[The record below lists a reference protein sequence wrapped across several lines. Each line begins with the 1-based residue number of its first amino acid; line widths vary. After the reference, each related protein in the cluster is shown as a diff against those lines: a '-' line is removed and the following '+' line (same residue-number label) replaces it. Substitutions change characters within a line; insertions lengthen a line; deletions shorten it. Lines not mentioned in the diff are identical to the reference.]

1 MRTGLIEPAAN
12 PATAKDLFVSGV
24 SGGVYLSA
32 ANTTRYTKITPLQL
46 DRGFYSA
53 PTANAVGMAFY
64 ANGVA
69 SAASM
74 NADLGLVAAGDVY
87 AVRIRAAEFAV
98 LRILSVKPSVAGSN
112 ARLRFEYK
120 MLEEAGEL
128 SAARGRKVAHSAHV
142 ARRVRRCPYSV

>member
-12 PATAKDLFVSGV
+12 LSATKDLFVSSV
-24 SGGVYLSA
+24 SGGVFLSA
-32 ANTTRYTKITPLQL
+32 ANTTCYTKITLLQL
-46 DRGFYSA
+46 DRGFYSV
-53 PTANAVGMAFY
+53 PTANATGTALY

-74 NADLGLVAAGDVY
+74 SADLGPVAAGDVY

-112 ARLRFEYK
+112 ARVRFEYK
-120 MLEEAGEL
+120 TL
-128 SAARGRKVAHSAHV
+128 
-142 ARRVRRCPYSV
+142 